1 MPFVTLLEARE
12 AASQAVAASQMTVEA
27 QLRVASDAPLGQFD
41 IFLSHSS
48 MDKELVL
55 GVMRILENKGFSVYV
70 DWADP
75 RLNRPVTKAT
85 AAILRRRMRN
95 SSSLFYVHTSN
106 ASLSKWCPW
115 ELGFFDA
122 LSNTFERVYVM
133 PLVESSKSH
142 FSRQE
147 YLGLYRQVEVVEPL
161 KANGRKDDVT
171 YS

>member
-1 MPFVTLLEARE
+1 MAFVTLLEAQE

-55 GVMRILENKGFSVYV
+55 GVKRILENKGFSVYV
-70 DWADP
+70 DWEDP

-85 AAILRRRMRN
+85 AAILRRRMIN
-95 SSSLFYVHTSN
+95 SRCLFYVHTSN

-115 ELGFFDA
+115 ELGYFDA
-122 LSNTFERVYVM
+122 LRIGERVYVM
-133 PLVESSKSH
+133 PLIGSSKTY
-142 FSRQE
+142 FRTQE
-147 YLGLYRQVEVVEPL
+147 YLGLYKQVNVFEPL